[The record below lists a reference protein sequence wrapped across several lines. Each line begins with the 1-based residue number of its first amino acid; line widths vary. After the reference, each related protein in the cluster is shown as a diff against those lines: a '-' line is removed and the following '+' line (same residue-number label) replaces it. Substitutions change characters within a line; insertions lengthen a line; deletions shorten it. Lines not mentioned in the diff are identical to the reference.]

1 VDFFL
6 LCHVIRTSVA
16 GNPPLFYRGTIES
29 SSYLLLQQ
37 WRKKDLGSDVSSP
50 FVRFL
55 NLAERE
61 QLNDSKKTDWHSA
74 DALVTA
80 VTLEPS
86 LVGQVSGSY
95 NAMPE
100 VQGMKARGSLF
111 VDYNGSLKNA
121 HCNVVIIETIDLLR
135 YKRMLLSYLA

>member
-1 VDFFL
+1 MSHQHRSWETHRCFNE
-6 LCHVIRTSVA
+6 A
-16 GNPPLFYRGTIES
+16 PLKHSWYF
-29 SSYLLLQQ
+29 LLQQ
-37 WRKKDLGSDVSSP
+37 WRRKELGSEVSSP

-61 QLNDSKKTDWHSA
+61 HLNDSNKIDWHSA

-86 LVGQVSGSY
+86 LVGQVSGCH

-100 VQGMKARGSLF
+100 VQGIRARGSLF
-111 VDYNGSLKNA
+111 VDYNSLKNA
-121 HCNVVIIETIDLLR
+121 PCNVVIIEKVDLLR
-135 YKRMLLSYLA
+135 YKRMLLSYLS

>member
-1 VDFFL
+1 M
-6 LCHVIRTSVA
+6 
-16 GNPPLFYRGTIES
+16 
-29 SSYLLLQQ
+29 
-37 WRKKDLGSDVSSP
+37 
-50 FVRFL
+50 RFL

-61 QLNDSKKTDWHSA
+61 QLNDSKKTDWHCA

-86 LVGQVSGSY
+86 LVGQVSGTY

-121 HCNVVIIETIDLLR
+121 PCNVVIIETLDLLR

>member
-1 VDFFL
+1 MPKS
-6 LCHVIRTSVA
+6 IA
-16 GNPPLFYRGTIES
+16 GNPPLFYQTPLKYSWYIF
-29 SSYLLLQQ
+29 LQQ
-37 WRKKDLGSDVSSP
+37 WRRKELGSEVSSP

-55 NLAERE
+55 NLAERG
-61 QLNDSKKTDWHSA
+61 QLNDSNKTDWHSA

-86 LVGQVSGSY
+86 LVGQVSGCY

-100 VQGMKARGSLF
+100 VQGMRARGSLF
-111 VDYNGSLKNA
+111 VDYNNSLKNA
-121 HCNVVIIETIDLLR
+121 PCNVVIVEKVDLLR